1 MTGLRR
7 RPRRWVVAGGL
18 ALLAVAVA
26 GIVSPR
32 VWRGLS
38 RAPGLQGIVFL
49 GDSITSGDGVAP
61 DTTFAHRLGIALGV
75 PVWNAGVSGDTTTG
89 ALQRLGTYVLAH
101 RPRVVVVELGVNDAV
116 DHHRP
121 ASETLATLER
131 IVRRLRRRGAAV
143 VLVYTPFG
151 EFDHDVYRQGF
162 RDIARRER
170 ARLIESFY
178 DGIVPHLTVDGLH
191 PSVEGHVALAGRLE
205 PVLRELLG
213 G

>member
-1 MTGLRR
+1 MTGRR
-7 RPRRWVVAGGL
+7 SRRWVVAGGL
-18 ALLAVAVA
+18 VLLAVVVA

-32 VWRGLS
+32 VRRGLS
-38 RAPGLQGIVFL
+38 GAPSRRGVVFL

-61 DTTFAHRLGIALGV
+61 DATFAHRLGIALGV

-89 ALQRLGTYVLAH
+89 ALQRLGTDVLVH
-101 RPRVVVVELGVNDAV
+101 RPRVVVVELGVNDEV

-131 IVRRLRRRGAAV
+131 IARRLRKKGAAV

-151 EFDHDVYRQGF
+151 DFDRDVYRQGL

-170 ARLIESFY
+170 APLIESFY

-191 PSVEGHVALAGRLE
+191 PSVEGHAVLAGRLE

-213 G
+213 N